1 MSLILIA
8 PEPGSYDGDAPS
20 RITGI
25 ALTLPC
31 LVKLPPKPWTRVIVG
46 TKCRRQSGRGQS
58 AAGDLRGDAE
68 SRPSHRASGEAAT

>member
-31 LVKLPPKPWTRVIVG
+31 LVKLPPLLGASKAMGPG
-46 TKCRRQSGRGQS
+46 
-58 AAGDLRGDAE
+58 E
-68 SRPSHRASGEAAT
+68 SICGPSHVGGPPCKQSLSLMMTAIS